1 MYIYLHQFCI
11 FPEKLHQDM
20 PLKAE
25 NVHAS
30 SHKRCLDI
38 CFWDTLRTDNE
49 LIIQCI
55 NKTKYLNKYQT

>member
-1 MYIYLHQFCI
+1 ML
-11 FPEKLHQDM
+11 
-20 PLKAE
+20 LKAE
-25 NVHAS
+25 NMHAS